1 MSIIPVHYNIN
12 MADYIKCRHENGFFI
27 FDTLEKYPENVADDI
42 LDEFVKQDLEA
53 IIYKTAGDH
62 LFQVTGR
69 IRENYVKLIIKEE
82 GTDPVLHKMNTIKKA
97 LEYSIQGLIMNS
109 LD

>member
-1 MSIIPVHYNIN
+1 
-12 MADYIKCRHENGFFI
+12 MADYIKCKHENGFFV
-27 FDTLEKYPENVADDI
+27 FDTLEKYPEDVADDI

-53 IIYKTAGDH
+53 IIYKTSGDH

-69 IRENYVKLIIKEE
+69 IRENYVKLILNEE
-82 GTDPVLHKMNTIKKA
+82 GTDPVLNKMNTIKKA
-97 LEYSIQGLIMNS
+97 LEYSIQDLVLNN